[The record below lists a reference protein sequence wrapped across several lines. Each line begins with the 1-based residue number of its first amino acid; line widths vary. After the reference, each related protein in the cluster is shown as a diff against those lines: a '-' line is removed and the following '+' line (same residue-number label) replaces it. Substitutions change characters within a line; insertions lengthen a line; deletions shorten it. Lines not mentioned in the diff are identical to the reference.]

1 MSHFSDE
8 DGKLAVRAA
17 REAIESIITGGQ
29 PPGIKLPDKFE
40 EKGGVFVTIKT
51 FPAEELRGCI
61 GYPEPLFSLREAI
74 PDSAV
79 SAATRDPRFPPL
91 FEQELPNIVVEVSLL
106 TPPEEMKY
114 DNQDELL
121 KQVRIGE
128 DGLIVESGYARG
140 LLLPQVPVEW
150 DWDSKTFLEHTCL
163 KAGLPIDAWKSPKT
177 KFYRFQAEIF
187 SEKNPKGDIVRK
199 SLSDQDGCGNR
210 G

>member
-8 DGKLAVRAA
+8 EGKLAVRAA
-17 REAIESIITGGQ
+17 RGAIESTIRGDRATELE
-29 PPGIKLPDKFE
+29 LPAKFE
-40 EKGGVFVTIKT
+40 EKGGVFVTIKS

-106 TPPEEMKY
+106 TPPEEMSYGKPE
-114 DNQDELL
+114 ELL
-121 KQVRIGE
+121 GKVRIGE

-140 LLLPQVPVEW
+140 LLLPQVPIEWEW
-150 DWDSKTFLEHTCL
+150 DARTFLEHTCL
-163 KAGLPIDAWKSPKT
+163 KAGLPADAWKRPET

-187 SEKNPKGDIVRK
+187 SEKTPGGEIVRK
-199 SLSDQDGCGNR
+199 LLSDPDGCGNR